1 MEQHP
6 IKINKVQIRNLQI
19 EDYDQ
24 LAQSFTRVYSDGS
37 DVFWTHKQIEKL
49 IRIFPEGQIVTV
61 VDEKIVGCALSIIVN
76 YDDVKNDH
84 TYAQVTGKETFNTH
98 NPKGNILYGIEV
110 FIHPQY
116 RGLRLA
122 RRMYEYR
129 KEICEMLNLKAIMFG
144 GRIPNYHKYA
154 DQIRPKEY
162 IDKVKQKE
170 IYDPVLTFQ
179 LSNDFHVRK
188 VMRNYLPNDEESK
201 HYACLLQWDNIY
213 YQPPTQE
220 YISPK
225 TTVRVGLVQWQMRTY
240 KTLDDLFE
248 QVEFFV
254 DAVSDYKSD
263 FVLFPEYFN
272 APLMAKFNDEGE
284 SEAIRGLAAYTN
296 EIRERFVKLAIS
308 YNINIIPGSMP
319 LIKEEDGR
327 LYNVGFLCRRDGTYE
342 MYEKTPLC
350 VTADSPMVNGA
361 IADGRNLGF
370 ILARLLKR
378 FSSVFTK
385 RPDILVTVPMELSE
399 IEMRAFYKVLTG
411 LKVRRIA
418 LVEKGVADAVG
429 IGMPVLAQTG
439 SMVVNIGASTTGI
452 SVISDG
458 KVIIGRQYPYGG
470 NAMDQA
476 VITMVR
482 REHNLAIGK
491 KTAEKLRVAMG
502 CLMNG
507 EAKSSEVYGIHTIS
521 GVPSSARIPSEDIS
535 KAITDTADAIA
546 DAVKM
551 TLQRIPPQLLE
562 NIQQNGIYLAGGVS
576 LTPNIASY
584 IQEKVTFP
592 VYNVPD
598 PVYNT
603 MNGLVEIMN
612 DKELKKL
619 TFSLKDYVGNLI

>member
-1 MEQHP
+1 MHRFKLRYNTKIMDE

-129 KEICEMLNLKAIMFG
+129 KEICETLNLKAIMFG

-154 DQIRPKEY
+154 DQLRPKEY

-213 YQPPTQE
+213 YQAPTQE
-220 YISPK
+220 YVSPK

-308 YNINIIPGSMP
+308 YNINIITGSMP

-342 MYEKTPLC
+342 MYEKIHVTPDEIKSWGLSGGKSLQTFDTDC
-350 VTADSPMVNGA
+350 AKIGVLICYDVEFP
-361 IADGRNLGF
+361 
-370 ILARLLKR
+370 
-378 FSSVFTK
+378 
-385 RPDILVTVPMELSE
+385 ELS
-399 IEMRAFYKVLTG
+399 
-411 LKVRRIA
+411 RIM
-418 LVEKGVADAVG
+418 ADQ
-429 IGMPVLAQTG
+429 GMQILF
-439 SMVVNIGASTTGI
+439 
-452 SVISDG
+452 
-458 KVIIGRQYPYGG
+458 
-470 NAMDQA
+470 
-476 VITMVR
+476 
-482 REHNLAIGK
+482 
-491 KTAEKLRVAMG
+491 
-502 CLMNG
+502 
-507 EAKSSEVYGIHTIS
+507 
-521 GVPSSARIPSEDIS
+521 VPFL
-535 KAITDTADAIA
+535 TDTQNAYSRVRVCAQARAI
-546 DAVKM
+546 
-551 TLQRIPPQLLE
+551 E
-562 NIQQNGIYLAGGVS
+562 NECFVVIAGS
-576 LTPNIASY
+576 
-584 IQEKVTFP
+584 
-592 VYNVPD
+592 
-598 PVYNT
+598 
-603 MNGLVEIMN
+603 
-612 DKELKKL
+612 
-619 TFSLKDYVGNLI
+619 VGNLPRVHNMDIQYAQSGVFTPCDFAFPTDGKRAEATPNTEMILVSDVDLDLLNELHTYGSVRNLKDRRHDLYEVKMKRK